1 MIETRDM
8 KKICVGILGLGT
20 VGNGVANL
28 LDEQRELIKRRL
40 GVEVCVSKIADRS
53 IFTKNKTARGVAA
66 ENLGTDFEAVID
78 APEVHVVAEL
88 IGGTDDARRHILRA
102 IRDEKAGG
110 HREQGGARRPRGGD
124 IRRGGEGGLSAGFRG
139 VCRGRHSDNQKLTRG
154 FRGG

>member
-1 MIETRDM
+1 M

-28 LDEQRELIKRRL
+28 LDEQRRLIKRRL

-78 APEVHVVAEL
+78 APDVHVVAEL
-88 IGGTDDARRHILRA
+88 IGGTDDARPSTGRRYSPRRRRRA
-102 IRDEKAGG
+102 VRWVS
-110 HREQGGARRPRGGD
+110 RRPSR
-124 IRRGGEGGLSAGFRG
+124 AAFR
-139 VCRGRHSDNQKLTRG
+139 
-154 FRGG
+154 